1 MEAKS
6 DALEAQNIL
15 AAYLSGSSINDYIEE
30 MIVLNRYGVRISATS
45 TEEMLG
51 TEQILAS
58 RMFTMHFDGKERIG
72 VAESVIDVGET
83 RLIYAY
89 PLDMAENRYIYMEL
103 NTSLVTDMLIPY
115 AESANIIV
123 EYTGESGQAWYSS
136 ETARQMHEK
145 SEGGTRYEINSRTFE
160 PFGLKLSVI
169 SKKSLYSGDTASI
182 LYILAVTVILVICIG
197 ITVSRRLSSRITGP
211 LRMLT
216 DHISGQINAKYLTT
230 DPSIEEGEDEIAE
243 IGKAFNRLVRHING
257 LIKAQKKMYHMPKST
272 FYNIKKEKREK
283 IEEALKKEFSENIF
297 EKASVSNIIE
307 KAGIPRGSFYQYF
320 EDKEDALKYIIK
332 KFLDNVKKEIKTL
345 LTKNDGDIF
354 DTTLDLYCFLVDR
367 NYNETEVKLFQNII
381 NKLRSENINIFKREK
396 CKEVKNIN
404 NDNFYIDTKNL
415 NLKNDKDIEYI
426 LKILTC
432 ILRAELIDVI
442 HDKVTKELRKRTI
455 I

>member
-1 MEAKS
+1 
-6 DALEAQNIL
+6 
-15 AAYLSGSSINDYIEE
+15 
-30 MIVLNRYGVRISATS
+30 
-45 TEEMLG
+45 
-51 TEQILAS
+51 
-58 RMFTMHFDGKERIG
+58 
-72 VAESVIDVGET
+72 
-83 RLIYAY
+83 
-89 PLDMAENRYIYMEL
+89 
-103 NTSLVTDMLIPY
+103 
-115 AESANIIV
+115 
-123 EYTGESGQAWYSS
+123 
-136 ETARQMHEK
+136 
-145 SEGGTRYEINSRTFE
+145 
-160 PFGLKLSVI
+160 
-169 SKKSLYSGDTASI
+169 
-182 LYILAVTVILVICIG
+182 
-197 ITVSRRLSSRITGP
+197 
-211 LRMLT
+211 
-216 DHISGQINAKYLTT
+216 
-230 DPSIEEGEDEIAE
+230 
-243 IGKAFNRLVRHING
+243 
-257 LIKAQKKMYHMPKST
+257 MPKST
-272 FYNIKKEKREK
+272 FYNLKKEKREK

-354 DTTLDLYCFLVDR
+354 DTTLDLYSFLVDR

>member
-1 MEAKS
+1 MLTFLIYIKNKN
-6 DALEAQNIL
+6 AQ
-15 AAYLSGSSINDYIEE
+15 
-30 MIVLNRYGVRISATS
+30 
-45 TEEMLG
+45 
-51 TEQILAS
+51 
-58 RMFTMHFDGKERIG
+58 KER
-72 VAESVIDVGET
+72 
-83 RLIYAY
+83 
-89 PLDMAENRYIYMEL
+89 
-103 NTSLVTDMLIPY
+103 
-115 AESANIIV
+115 
-123 EYTGESGQAWYSS
+123 
-136 ETARQMHEK
+136 
-145 SEGGTRYEINSRTFE
+145 
-160 PFGLKLSVI
+160 
-169 SKKSLYSGDTASI
+169 
-182 LYILAVTVILVICIG
+182 
-197 ITVSRRLSSRITGP
+197 
-211 LRMLT
+211 
-216 DHISGQINAKYLTT
+216 
-230 DPSIEEGEDEIAE
+230 
-243 IGKAFNRLVRHING
+243 
-257 LIKAQKKMYHMPKST
+257 YHMPKST
-272 FYNIKKEKREK
+272 FYNLKKEKREK